1 MYYKFIVAISF
12 DILRVNCADEELK
25 NDYNWCWGNNK
36 KFINVKRDSIRNIQ
50 GAIS

>member
-12 DILRVNCADEELK
+12 DNFRVNCAGKELK
-25 NDYNWCWGNNK
+25 NDYNWCLANNK

-50 GAIS
+50 EAIS